1 MPTSFSGCS
10 YLVLRLIMMFSAN
23 RGTPRFF
30 SPFDQIKAVAHIEKS
45 PVSPPFR
52 HYMLEHPWFSFHS
65 GLMTLNYGILGL
77 WTQSGLPVKPC
88 KNVVSLASD
97 TQFITFKGVTQ
108 PAAPSGSMDHVLQY
122 RPKTA
127 RFQPF
132 YPVYYIQICPRDVR
146 NLTVFAELGVWRWR
160 KTPPALKPAVLWDA
174 QRGAAGTDDVLPVP
188 GQWRWSDPPPVHL
201 VAWTPYETQNSSGII
216 IADREDVK
224 WCIFKNNSNI
234 WNHQMFAWFSVHMP
248 ARSWERG
255 SAYEETSQPCY
266 TCMLLLL
273 AASGKCRS
281 TPASRTHGV
290 AKRLSSQNSS
300 SGHALGSQG
309 REIDGR
315 YTWITAERGS
325 KHRCRNHLTRC
336 RNEKISAAR

>member
-160 KTPPALKPAVLWDA
+160 KNTP
-174 QRGAAGTDDVLPVP
+174 
-188 GQWRWSDPPPVHL
+188 
-201 VAWTPYETQNSSGII
+201 SSK
-216 IADREDVK
+216 A
-224 WCIFKNNSNI
+224 CS
-234 WNHQMFAWFSVHMP
+234 
-248 ARSWERG
+248 
-255 SAYEETSQPCY
+255 
-266 TCMLLLL
+266 
-273 AASGKCRS
+273 
-281 TPASRTHGV
+281 
-290 AKRLSSQNSS
+290 
-300 SGHALGSQG
+300 ALGCPTRSSWH
-309 REIDGR
+309 RWCPSS
-315 YTWITAERGS
+315 TWSVKMVRSATGPLGGLNPLWNTEL
-325 KHRCRNHLTRC
+325 KWDHHRR
-336 RNEKISAAR
+336 